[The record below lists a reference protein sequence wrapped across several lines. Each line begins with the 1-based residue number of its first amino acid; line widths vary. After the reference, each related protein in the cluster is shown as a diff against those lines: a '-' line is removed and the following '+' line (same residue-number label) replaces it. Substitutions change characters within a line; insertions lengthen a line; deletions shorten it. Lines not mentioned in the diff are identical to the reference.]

1 MAAKRTVCGG
11 RDQAI
16 ATPRCTASRVTYD
29 DHIARNPFELAGRPK
44 VPEHA
49 ATAGLSKQRAR
60 RLITA
65 ARADGAR
72 EGLLV
77 LLLLELGLR
86 ISEAVGAN
94 IEDLG
99 EQGRHR
105 VLHIKGKGQAT
116 KATPVPLNPSVSD
129 AADSA
134 AAGRVN
140 GPLLITGTG
149 ARLTRQHA
157 GKLITRL
164 GEQIGLPH
172 LHPTICATRSSR
184 SPSTKA
190 PHCAMSKTPLG
201 TPTRERPG
209 GMTAT
214 ATAST
219 GTQHTGCSA
228 RSSREPERD
237 RGDPAAIAREA
248 NLDLTC
254 DRQST

>member
-1 MAAKRTVCGG
+1 MACLSACYR
-11 RDQAI
+11 
-16 ATPRCTASRVTYD
+16 RVSYD
-29 DHIARNPFELAGRPK
+29 GHIARNPFELADRPK
-44 VPEHA
+44 VPEQA
-49 ATAGLSKQRAR
+49 ATAGVRKQRAR

-65 ARADGAR
+65 ARAEGAR

-105 VLHIKGKGQAT
+105 VLHIKGKGQTT

-129 AADSA
+129 AVDRA
-134 AAGRVN
+134 AAGRIN

-164 GEQIGLPH
+164 WF
-172 LHPTICATRSSR
+172 A
-184 SPSTKA
+184 SP
-190 PHCAMSKTPLG
+190 
-201 TPTRERPG
+201 R
-209 GMTAT
+209 
-214 ATAST
+214 
-219 GTQHTGCSA
+219 
-228 RSSREPERD
+228 
-237 RGDPAAIAREA
+237 
-248 NLDLTC
+248 
-254 DRQST
+254 